1 VDSQECSD
9 LVDITERERETQL
22 LKQNTVAGFQKLSIS
37 PPDFKGPRAAEGLQ
51 IHP

>member
-1 VDSQECSD
+1 VDSQKCSD
-9 LVDITERERETQL
+9 LVDIREREIQL
-22 LKQNTVAGFQKLSIS
+22 LKQNIVAGFQKLSIS